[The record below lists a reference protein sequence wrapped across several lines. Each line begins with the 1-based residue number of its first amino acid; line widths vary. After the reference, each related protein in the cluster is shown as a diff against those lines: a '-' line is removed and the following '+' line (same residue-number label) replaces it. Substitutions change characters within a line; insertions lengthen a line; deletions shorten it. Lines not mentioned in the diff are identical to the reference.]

1 MKKVS
6 KRIEFA
12 PSKRNKQVMVP
23 SRYYLDDVEVTAME
37 YYGITPETTLEEVM
51 AQEPADYS
59 KFGEWEIKVSLVK
72 ERDGDASNP
81 LHGIIGF

>member
-6 KRIEFA
+6 KRREFGVSRGQTLV
-12 PSKRNKQVMVP
+12 PSKWF
-23 SRYYLDDVEVTAME
+23 LDDVEVTEME
-37 YYGITPETTLEEVM
+37 FYGITPETTLEEVM

-59 KFGEWEIKVSLVK
+59 KFGEWKIKVSLIK
-72 ERDGDASNP
+72 ERDGDPSNP